1 MALPPHAADWMN
13 RAEIDYI
20 GPFVKAWA
28 AFNAWFRHA
37 SAQQQE
43 RAMLDWVKA
52 QPNPVRRG
60 VLALLRNENDTA
72 EAQSLKLAISD
83 LQIRL
88 DGIHF
93 EVTRKG
99 VNEQIS
105 LRRVCIAPKHF
116 NRERIERNGHEY
128 KAERIA
134 GGDIQITVTSI
145 RITSVKFLHV
155 QAQYDPNAVY
165 GLTDF
170 TANLSESQQTTLRQF
185 YDGCN
190 PRPVRDLLRSGA
202 DRLQIGA
209 MEFQC
214 SPEELL
220 AGLVETIYA
229 MRNALL
235 HGEVDP
241 DPKVLACYEPAYR
254 IVMMF
259 LGCVR

>member
-1 MALPPHAADWMN
+1 MPLPPHAQDWMN

-28 AFNAWFRHA
+28 AFNAWFRQA

-52 QPNPVRRG
+52 HPNPVRRG
-60 VLALLRNENDTA
+60 VLALLREENTTS

-83 LQIRL
+83 LQTRL
-88 DGIHF
+88 DAIHF
-93 EVTRKG
+93 EVNRKG

-105 LRRVCIAPKHF
+105 LRTVCISPKNF
-116 NRERIERNGHEY
+116 QRERIERSAYEY
-128 KAERIA
+128 KAEKIA
-134 GGDIQITVTSI
+134 GGDIQITVTAT
-145 RITSVKFLHV
+145 RTNDVRLQHV
-155 QAQYDPNAVY
+155 QARYEPNAVY
-165 GLTDF
+165 ALPDF
-170 TANLSESQQTTLRQF
+170 MANLSEAQQTNLRQF

-190 PRPVRDLLRSGA
+190 PRPKRDLLRGPGGP
-202 DRLQIGA
+202 LPIGT
-209 MEFQC
+209 MEFRC
-214 SPEELL
+214 TGEELL

-241 DPKVLACYEPAYR
+241 DPRVLSCYEPAYR
-254 IVMMF
+254 IVMRF
-259 LGCVR
+259 LACVQ

>member
-1 MALPPHAADWMN
+1 VALPPHAADWMN

-43 RAMLDWVKA
+43 RAMLDWVKS

-60 VLALLRNENDTA
+60 LLALLRDDNETSEGQA
-72 EAQSLKLAISD
+72 LKLAISD

-88 DGIHF
+88 DDIHF

-105 LRRVCIAPKHF
+105 LRSVCIAPRHF
-116 NRERIERNGHEY
+116 NRERMERNGHEY
-128 KAERIA
+128 KAEKVA
-134 GGDIQITVTSI
+134 GGDIQITVTKV
-145 RITSVKFLHV
+145 RNGNVKFQHV
-155 QAQYDPNAVY
+155 QARYEPTAVY
-165 GLTDF
+165 ALPDF
-170 TANLSESQQTTLRQF
+170 AANLSDAQQTSLRAF
-185 YDGCN
+185 YQSCN
-190 PRPVRDLLRSGA
+190 PRPMRDLVRGGA
-202 DRLQIGA
+202 GRLPVGA

-214 SPEELL
+214 TAEELL
-220 AGLVETIYA
+220 AGLVETVYA

-241 DPKVLACYEPAYR
+241 DPRVLACYEPAYR
-254 IVMMF
+254 IVMRF
-259 LGCVR
+259 LDCVR

>member
-37 SAQQQE
+37 SAQAQE
-43 RAMLDWVKA
+43 RAMLDWVKG

-60 VLALLRNENDTA
+60 VLALLRNENHTA
-72 EAQSLKLAISD
+72 EAQALKLAISD

-99 VNEQIS
+99 INEQIS
-105 LRRVCIAPKHF
+105 LRSVCIAPKYF
-116 NRERIERNGHEY
+116 NRERLERNGQEY
-128 KAERIA
+128 KAEKIA
-134 GGDIQITVTSI
+134 GGDIKITVTSV
-145 RITSVKFLHV
+145 RTGTVKFMHV
-155 QAQYDPNAVY
+155 QALYEPSAVY
-165 GLTDF
+165 GHADF
-170 TANLSESQQTTLRQF
+170 TANLSSAQQTTLREV

-190 PRPVRDLLRSGA
+190 PRPMRDLLRGGTGS
-202 DRLQIGA
+202 LQVGT

-214 SPEELL
+214 SSEELL
-220 AGLVETIYA
+220 SGLIETIYA

-241 DPKVLACYEPAYR
+241 DPRVLSCYEPAYR
-254 IVMMF
+254 IVMLF
-259 LGCVR
+259 LGGVQ

>member
-1 MALPPHAADWMN
+1 MALPPHAAEWMN

-28 AFNAWFRHA
+28 AFNAWFRQA

-43 RAMLDWVKA
+43 RAMLNWMKG

-60 VLALLRNENDTA
+60 VLALLRNGNDTA
-72 EAQSLKLAISD
+72 EARSLKLAISD

-105 LRRVCIAPKHF
+105 LRSVCIAPRHF
-116 NRERIERNGHEY
+116 NSERNERSRQEY
-128 KAERIA
+128 KAEKIA
-134 GGDIQITVTSI
+134 GGIIQITVTSV
-145 RITSVKFLHV
+145 RSGSVKFQHV

-165 GLTDF
+165 GSPDF
-170 TANLSESQQTTLRQF
+170 TAKLSESQQTTLRQF

-190 PRPVRDLLRSGA
+190 PRPLRDLLRGGA

-214 SPEELL
+214 TPEELL
-220 AGLVETIYA
+220 AGLVETIYT

-241 DPKVLACYEPAYR
+241 APTQEAISSATFSL
-254 IVMMF
+254 I
-259 LGCVR
+259 

>member
-37 SAQQQE
+37 SAENQE
-43 RAMLDWVKA
+43 RAMLDWVKG

-60 VLALLRNENDTA
+60 TLALLRNDNDTS
-72 EAQSLKLAISD
+72 EAQALKLAISD

-88 DGIHF
+88 DDIHF

-99 VNEQIS
+99 LNEQIS
-105 LRRVCIAPKHF
+105 LRSVCILPRHF
-116 NRERIERNGHEY
+116 NRERLERNGQEY
-128 KAERIA
+128 KAERVT
-134 GGDIQITVTSI
+134 GGSIQVTVTSVRNGAI
-145 RITSVKFLHV
+145 KFQHL
-155 QAQYDPNAVY
+155 QALYEPNAVY
-165 GLTDF
+165 ALAEF
-170 TANLSESQQTTLRQF
+170 TLNLSSAQQTTLRQF

-190 PRPVRDLLRSGA
+190 PRPMRDLLRGGA
-202 DRLQIGA
+202 VRLQVGS

-214 SPEELL
+214 TPEELL
-220 AGLVETIYA
+220 SGLVETIYA

-241 DPKVLACYEPAYR
+241 DPRVLACYEPAYR
-254 IVMMF
+254 IVMAF
-259 LGCVR
+259 LKCVG

>member
-1 MALPPHAADWMN
+1 MPLPPHATDWMN

-20 GPFVKAWA
+20 GPFVKSWA

-43 RAMLDWVKA
+43 RAMLDWIKN

-60 VLALLRNENDTA
+60 VLALLRNDNDTA

-105 LRRVCIAPKHF
+105 LRSVCIASRHF
-116 NRERIERNGHEY
+116 NRERTERNGHEY
-128 KAERIA
+128 KAEKIT
-134 GGDIQITVTSI
+134 GGSIQITVTSI
-145 RITSVKFLHV
+145 RSPRIKFQHV
-155 QAQYDPNAVY
+155 QTQYDPNAVY
-165 GLTDF
+165 SLSDF
-170 TANLSESQQTTLRQF
+170 SANLSDSQQTTLRQF

-190 PRPVRDLLRSGA
+190 PRPMRDLLRGGS

-214 SPEELL
+214 APDELL
-220 AGLVETIYA
+220 SGLVETIYA

-241 DPKVLACYEPAYR
+241 DPRVLACYEPAYR
-254 IVMMF
+254 IVMIF